1 MISFESQVSC
11 NTLLAH
17 ILKQSNGSGILF
29 LVATQGAIHG
39 YQEAQ
44 AIELAPSP
52 KKKRRMSSLHMSGI
66 DGRALA
72 SFRGWTPH

>member
-1 MISFESQVSC
+1 VISLGLSC

-52 KKKRRMSSLHMSGI
+52 KKKE
-66 DGRALA
+66 DELA
-72 SFRGWTPH
+72 SHVRN